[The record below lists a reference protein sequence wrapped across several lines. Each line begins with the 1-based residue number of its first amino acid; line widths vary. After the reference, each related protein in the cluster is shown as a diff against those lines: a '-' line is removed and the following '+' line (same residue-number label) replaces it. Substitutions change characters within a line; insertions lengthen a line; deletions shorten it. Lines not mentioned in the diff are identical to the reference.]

1 MLKRYGEKAFEA
13 TTGPSSRFR
22 APLKRQA
29 ATLSPV
35 IVKSPS
41 NIAEMRRTRLFAGIA
56 ISNDLKAP
64 YIRGRFGRG
73 DVALSDD
80 RKITARH
87 CREIAEKVRQLARQT
102 PIAEIQE
109 ELFDLADRLER
120 MGETD
125 PAVGSKRPGKDGL
138 KRDLTAV
145 SLAGSRRVRDVRPSS
160 ASCAASRRSTQRKP
174 Q

>member
-1 MLKRYGEKAFEA
+1 
-13 TTGPSSRFR
+13 
-22 APLKRQA
+22 
-29 ATLSPV
+29 
-35 IVKSPS
+35 
-41 NIAEMRRTRLFAGIA
+41 MRRTGLFAGIA
-56 ISNDLKAP
+56 ISNDPKTP

-73 DVALSDD
+73 DMPLNDD

-125 PAVGSKRPGKDGL
+125 PALGSKRPGKDGL
-138 KRDLTAV
+138 REI
-145 SLAGSRRVRDVRPSS
+145 
-160 ASCAASRRSTQRKP
+160 
-174 Q
+174 

>member
-138 KRDLTAV
+138 REI
-145 SLAGSRRVRDVRPSS
+145 
-160 ASCAASRRSTQRKP
+160 
-174 Q
+174 

>member
-1 MLKRYGEKAFEA
+1 MQ
-13 TTGPSSRFR
+13 
-22 APLKRQA
+22 RQA

-41 NIAEMRRTRLFAGIA
+41 NIAEMRRTGLFAGIA
-56 ISNDLKAP
+56 ISNDPKTP

-73 DVALSDD
+73 DMPLNDD

-125 PAVGSKRPGKDGL
+125 PALGSKRPGKDGL
-138 KRDLTAV
+138 REI
-145 SLAGSRRVRDVRPSS
+145 
-160 ASCAASRRSTQRKP
+160 
-174 Q
+174 